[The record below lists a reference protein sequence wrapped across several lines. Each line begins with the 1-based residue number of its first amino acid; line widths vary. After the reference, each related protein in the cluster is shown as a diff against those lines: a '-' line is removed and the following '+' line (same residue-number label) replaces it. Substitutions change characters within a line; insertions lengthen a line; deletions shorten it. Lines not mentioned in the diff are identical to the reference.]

1 MGFWLTLDRFVV
13 VIAVKAAAS
22 RLYDK
27 WKKLQD
33 DYNASQQGSSATS
46 KKPSS
51 SSSSKD
57 KDPVKR
63 KSASGEDGKLS
74 TFSCFSRSRQT
85 DQDLFAT
92 SFSSRK
98 ESQNRYDDHSD
109 RKEATSCTNDLRSRQ
124 RRQSRFDQ
132 FQEETGIYHD
142 SYASCTRRR
151 QGEEET

>member
-1 MGFWLTLDRFVV
+1 MGFWLTLDWFTVLV
-13 VIAVKAAAS
+13 AVKAAAS

-33 DYNASQQGSSATS
+33 DYNASQQGSSAASSS

-74 TFSCFSRSRQT
+74 PYTLLLSSTQT
-85 DQDLFAT
+85 DQDLFC
-92 SFSSRK
+92 
-98 ESQNRYDDHSD
+98 E
-109 RKEATSCTNDLRSRQ
+109 
-124 RRQSRFDQ
+124 
-132 FQEETGIYHD
+132 IV
-142 SYASCTRRR
+142 
-151 QGEEET
+151 